1 MAASTDLLFLECL
14 SKSRRKSEMAAI
26 THGCLKWRCAV
37 HEPSFLLSAG
47 ELLDILGQ
55 GQQTLIR
62 RRSDAAANAAAE
74 HGCTQYE
81 RTQHCCSATNQRSV
95 ATGLVVGAA
104 LCVQSGLHCKDVGLP
119 G

>member
-1 MAASTDLLFLECL
+1 MQSSHCVSKRIQGQHPSRFKSIQISGHQTSSNNCMSLTGLGTMAASTDLLFLECL

-62 RRSDAAANAAAE
+62 RRS
-74 HGCTQYE
+74 CTS
-81 RTQHCCSATNQRSV
+81 RLR
-95 ATGLVVGAA
+95 
-104 LCVQSGLHCKDVGLP
+104 
-119 G
+119 